1 MEVFRFCNKGVRQRL
16 WAEGLTSGVPR
27 PVGSSSEWGVCQ
39 MGGPPDQGG
48 EGSQTGVPK
57 ALQKIFAMLALDLL
71 RVIIIRP
78 DHHMSFHSISNLLS
92 EAALWTKASL

>member
-1 MEVFRFCNKGVRQRL
+1 MEVFRFCNNGVKQRL

-27 PVGSSSEWGVCQ
+27 LVGSSSDWGGSARWGV
-39 MGGPPDQGG
+39 PPDQG
-48 EGSQTGVPK
+48 GSQTGVPK

-78 DHHMSFHSISNLLS
+78 DHHASFQSISNLLS